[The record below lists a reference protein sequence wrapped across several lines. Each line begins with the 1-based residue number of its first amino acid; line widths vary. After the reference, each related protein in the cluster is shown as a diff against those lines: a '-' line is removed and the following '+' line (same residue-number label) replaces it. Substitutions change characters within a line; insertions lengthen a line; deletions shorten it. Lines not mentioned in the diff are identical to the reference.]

1 MANHD
6 YDKNHP
12 ERSGRRGDSEEKFE
26 FYEQERPQ
34 NRSARE
40 PEYEEYEEYER
51 HLRRGGERET
61 ERLRREREA
70 EQPDYEPADEL
81 DFSMEDVPRGHR
93 RRRRRHRDA
102 GHGCLVGAMYTAFV
116 LGVSMFLAAFIII
129 AANEVFAFVKPD
141 RTAVIELDADVTAA
155 EVADLLKDAGIIEY
169 PSLFKL
175 YCSVSGAT
183 FKSGKYEINANLD
196 YSAIA
201 RTLRRTSTYKE
212 TVRVTIPEGYTTAQI
227 VDALVEKGVAS
238 SEDLYNAIENYDF
251 DYAFIDGI
259 GDSKTRLEGYLFP
272 DTYEFYVNDSA
283 PNVIAKFLTNFN
295 NKFTQKLRDRAEE
308 LGLTINEV
316 VTIASMVERE
326 ARRDDE
332 RAVVASVIYNRLADP
347 GTFPRLQIDATV
359 QYIVGRAPT
368 ADDLKIDDP
377 YNTYLYN
384 GLPPG
389 PIANPGIASLEAA
402 LYPADTSYYYYV
414 ARSDGSHIFSKT
426 LDEHNA
432 AIAEVNAASDT
443 DEEENG
449 EG

>member
-6 YDKNHP
+6 YEKNHP
-12 ERSGRRGDSEEKFE
+12 ERDGQNGLPEDEYE
-26 FYEQERPQ
+26 FFDQAPRPGHAS
-34 NRSARE
+34 REPE
-40 PEYEEYEEYER
+40 PEYEEYER
-51 HLRRGGERET
+51 HTRRDE

-70 EQPDYEPADEL
+70 ERPDVAPADEL
-81 DFSMEDVPRGHR
+81 EFSMNDVPRGRR

-116 LGVSMFLAAFIII
+116 LGVSMFLAALVII

-141 RTAVIELDADVTAA
+141 RTAVIELDADATAS
-155 EVADLLKDAGIIEY
+155 EVAGLLEDAGIIEY

-227 VDALVEKGVAS
+227 VSALVEKGVAS
-238 SEDLYNAIENYDF
+238 EEDLYDAIENYDF
-251 DYAFIDGI
+251 DDYDFIDGI

-283 PNVIAKFLTNFN
+283 PNVIAKFLTNFD
-295 NKFTQKLRDRAEE
+295 NKFTQKLHDRAEE
-308 LGLTINEV
+308 LGLTVNEV

-326 ARRDDE
+326 AKRDDE
-332 RAVVASVIYNRLADP
+332 RAVVASVIYNRLANP
-347 GTFPRLQIDATV
+347 GTFPKLQIDATV

-368 ADDLKIDDP
+368 AEDLKIDDP
-377 YNTYLYN
+377 YNTYVNN

-389 PIANPGIASLEAA
+389 PIANPGIASLEAV
-402 LYPADTSYYYYV
+402 LYPASTSYYYYV
-414 ARSDGSHIFSKT
+414 ARADGSHIFSET

-432 AIAEVNAASDT
+432 AIAEVNAAASG
-443 DEEENG
+443 N

>member
-6 YDKNHP
+6 YEKKRPAQNGENGIP
-12 ERSGRRGDSEEKFE
+12 ENEYE
-26 FYEQERPQ
+26 FFDQTSHQEQP
-34 NRSARE
+34 ARDPE
-40 PEYEEYEEYER
+40 PEYEEYER
-51 HLRRGGERET
+51 HMRRGGEREA
-61 ERLRREREA
+61 ERMRREREA
-70 EQPDYEPADEL
+70 ERPDYGTDDDLA
-81 DFSMEDVPRGHR
+81 FSMNDVPRGRR

-116 LGVSMFLAAFIII
+116 LGVSMFLAALVII

-141 RTAVIELDADVTAA
+141 RTAVIELDADVTAS
-155 EVADLLKDAGIIEY
+155 EVADILEDAGIIEY

-175 YCSVSGAT
+175 YCAVSGAT

-227 VDALVEKGVAS
+227 VDTLVENGVAS
-238 SEDLYNAIENYDF
+238 EEDLYDAIENYDF
-251 DYAFIDGI
+251 DYDFLDGI

-283 PNVIAKFLTNFN
+283 PNVIAKFLTNFE
-295 NKFTQKLRDRAEE
+295 NKYTEKLHERTEE
-308 LGLTINEV
+308 LGLTVNEV
-316 VTIASMVERE
+316 VIIASMVERE
-326 ARRDDE
+326 ARLDDE
-332 RAVVASVIYNRLADP
+332 RAIVASVIYNRLANPDA
-347 GTFPRLQIDATV
+347 FPYLQIDATV

-368 ADDLKIDDP
+368 ADDLQIDDP
-377 YNTYLYN
+377 YNTYLYQ

-389 PIANPGIASLEAA
+389 PISNPGIASLEAV
-402 LYPADTSYYYYV
+402 LYPDETSYYYYV
-414 ARSDGSHIFSKT
+414 ARSDGSHIFSET
-426 LDEHNA
+426 LEEHNA
-432 AIAEVNAASDT
+432 AIAEVNAASGADG
-443 DEEENG
+443 DENG

>member
-6 YDKNHP
+6 YEKNHP
-12 ERSGRRGDSEEKFE
+12 EKDGKNGLPEGEFE
-26 FYEQERPQ
+26 FFDQGSRHTPQEPI
-34 NRSARE
+34 
-40 PEYEEYEEYER
+40 YEEYER
-51 HLRRGGERET
+51 HVRRDGKQNE

-70 EQPDYEPADEL
+70 EQPDYDSEEL
-81 DFSMEDVPRGHR
+81 EFSMNDVPRGRR

-102 GHGCLVGAMYTAFV
+102 GHGCLVGVMYTAFV
-116 LGVSMFLAAFIII
+116 LGVSMFLAALVII

-141 RTAVIELDADVTAA
+141 RTAVIELDADVTAS
-155 EVADLLKDAGIIEY
+155 EVADILKDAGIIEY

-238 SEDLYNAIENYDF
+238 AEDLYDAIENYDF
-251 DYAFIDGI
+251 DDYEFIDGI

-283 PNVIAKFLTNFN
+283 PNVIAKFLTNFD
-295 NKFTQKLRDRAEE
+295 NKFTEKLHTRAEE
-308 LGLTINEV
+308 LGLTVHEV
-316 VTIASMVERE
+316 VIMASMVERE
-326 ARRDDE
+326 AKRDDE
-332 RAVVASVIYNRLADP
+332 RAIVASVIYNRLANPDM
-347 GTFPRLQIDATV
+347 FPRLQIDATV
-359 QYIVGRAPT
+359 QYIVGHAPT

-377 YNTYLYN
+377 YNTYLYD

-389 PIANPGIASLEAA
+389 PIANPGIASLEAV
-402 LYPADTSYYYYV
+402 LYPAETSYYYYV
-414 ARSDGSHIFSKT
+414 ARSDGSHIFSET
-426 LDEHNA
+426 LEEHNA
-432 AIAEVNAASDT
+432 AIAEVNAGG
-443 DEEENG
+443 EE
-449 EG
+449 

>member
-6 YDKNHP
+6 YERNRREKDAQNGLP
-12 ERSGRRGDSEEKFE
+12 EGEYEFFE
-26 FYEQERPQ
+26 QGSRQEHA
-34 NRSARE
+34 SRE
-40 PEYEEYEEYER
+40 PEYEEYER
-51 HLRRGGERET
+51 HVHRNRRQDE

-70 EQPDYEPADEL
+70 EQPDYESLDEL
-81 DFSMEDVPRGHR
+81 EFSMQDIPHGRR

-102 GHGCLVGAMYTAFV
+102 GHGCLVGVMYTAFV
-116 LGVSMFLAAFIII
+116 LGVSMFLAALVII

-141 RTAVIELDADVTAA
+141 RTAVIELDADVTAS

-238 SEDLYNAIENYDF
+238 AEDLYDAIENYDF
-251 DYAFIDGI
+251 EDYDFIDGI

-283 PNVIAKFLTNFN
+283 PNVIAKFLTNFD
-295 NKFTQKLRDRAEE
+295 NKFTEKLHERAEE
-308 LGLTINEV
+308 LGLTVHEV
-316 VTIASMVERE
+316 VIMASMVERE
-326 ARRDDE
+326 AKRDDE
-332 RAVVASVIYNRLADP
+332 RAVIASVIYNRLANPD
-347 GTFPRLQIDATV
+347 TFPNLQIDATV
-359 QYIVGRAPT
+359 QYIVGHAPT

-377 YNTYLYN
+377 YNTYLYK

-389 PIANPGIASLEAA
+389 PIANPGIASLEAV
-402 LYPADTSYYYYV
+402 LYPAETSYYYYV
-414 ARSDGSHIFSKT
+414 ARSDGSHIFSET
-426 LDEHNA
+426 LEEHNA
-432 AIAEVNAASDT
+432 AVAEVNASS
-443 DEEENG
+443 EE
-449 EG
+449 